1 METRAR
7 YALIGL
13 FILAVIA
20 ASFGFVYWLE
30 NKGGFGERETYQIKF
45 QGSVSGLLIGSAVL
59 FNGIRVGE
67 VTGLGLNAD
76 APQDVVAT
84 IAVVR
89 GTPIRSDTEVNIET
103 QGLTGGAAVALKG
116 GNASS
121 PLVAG
126 EGGTPAMLIAA
137 PQAGQDWTQ
146 AARDAFQR
154 VDEVLQQN
162 ADLLHSAIEN
172 IDTFSDALARNSD
185 KVDGILAG
193 LERMTG
199 GSSNPAQQPIYDLKA
214 ATGFPAPPEK
224 APDWLLVVP
233 EPTTLMGFNVDKIL
247 LQPAEGESVP
257 VANARWGDNLPI
269 LFQARLIESFENAGY
284 AKSVSRTRDGVA
296 SDYQLLVDIRSFQ
309 ISTAAEPTA
318 EIDFIAKLVD
328 KDGKIINASTFQGS
342 APVSGTDPAAYV
354 KALDEVF
361 AKLMTELVEWT
372 TTELDQIPLPPVT
385 VSPPQALDEPQMPP
399 ADEASPPT
407 MVAPPEA
414 PGEMPPPVTVAP
426 PEAPDQPMP

>member
-13 FILAVIA
+13 FILAMIA
-20 ASFGFVYWLE
+20 ATFGFVYWLE
-30 NKGGFGERETYQIKF
+30 NKGGFAERETYRIKF

-76 APQDVVAT
+76 APQDVIAT
-84 IAVVR
+84 IAVAR
-89 GTPIRSDTEVNIET
+89 GTPIRSDTVVNIET

-116 GNASS
+116 GSASS
-121 PLVAG
+121 PLAAG
-126 EGGTPAMLIAA
+126 DGGAPALLIAA

-154 VDEVLQQN
+154 VDDVLAQN
-162 ADLLHSAIEN
+162 SESLHSAIEN

-199 GSSNPAQQPIYDLKA
+199 GSSNPAQQPIYDLAA

-224 APDWLLVVP
+224 TPDWLLVVP

-257 VANARWGDNLPI
+257 LADARWGDNLPI

-284 AKSVSRTRDGVA
+284 ARSVSRTRDGVA
-296 SDYQLLVDIRSFQ
+296 SDFQLLIDIRSFQ
-309 ISTAAEPTA
+309 ISTASQPTA

-328 KDGKIINASTFQGS
+328 KDGRIISASTFQGT
-342 APVSGTDPAAYV
+342 APVSGTDAPAYV

-372 TTELDQIPLPPVT
+372 TTALDQIPVT
-385 VSPPQALDEPQMPP
+385 PPQALDEAAPPP
-399 ADEASPPT
+399 A

-414 PGEMPPPVTVAP
+414 PNETPPPVTVAP
-426 PEAPDQPMP
+426 PEAPDQPMQ

>member
-13 FILAVIA
+13 FMLAVIA

-30 NKGGFGERETYQIKF
+30 NKGGFAERETYQIKF

-76 APQDVVAT
+76 SPQDVIAT

-89 GTPIRSDTEVNIET
+89 GTPIRSDTQVTIET
-103 QGLTGGAAVALKG
+103 QGLTGGAAVALRG
-116 GNASS
+116 GSASS
-121 PLVAG
+121 LLVSGESGPPLLV
-126 EGGTPAMLIAA
+126 AA

-154 VDEVLQQN
+154 VDTILQQN
-162 ADLLHSAIEN
+162 SESLHSAIEN
-172 IDTFSDALARNSD
+172 IDTFADALARNSD

-199 GSSNPAQQPIYDLKA
+199 GSTNPAETPVYNLAA
-214 ATGFPAPPEK
+214 ATGFPTPPEK
-224 APDWLLVVP
+224 TPDWLLVVP

-247 LQPAEGESVP
+247 LQPAEGESVQVP
-257 VANARWGDNLPI
+257 NARWGDNVPI
-269 LFQARLIESFENAGY
+269 LFQASLVESFENAGY
-284 AKSVSRTRDGVA
+284 ARSVSRSRDGVT
-296 SDYQLLVDIRSFQ
+296 SDFQLLIDIRSFH
-309 ISTAAEPTA
+309 ISTAAEPAA

-328 KDGKIINASTFQGS
+328 KDGKIVDASTFQGTT
-342 APVSGTDPAAYV
+342 PVSGSDAATYV
-354 KALDEVF
+354 KALDGVF

-372 TTELDQIPLPPVT
+372 TTKLDQIPKPPI
-385 VSPPQALDEPQMPP
+385 SPPRAFDEAAPP
-399 ADEASPPT
+399 AEGAPPPA

-414 PGEMPPPVTVAP
+414 PGEIPPPVTVAP